1 VVLTDLFVR
10 YGPVTAVDGL
20 SFAVERGSVHALLG
34 PNGAGK
40 TSTIEV
46 CEGYRRPS
54 AGSARVLGLDPVGDH
69 HRLMPRIGVMLQAG
83 GVYPGARAAEML
95 RLVAA
100 YAARPLDTAMLT
112 ERLGLAKVA
121 NTPYRRLSGGE
132 KQRLSLAMAVV
143 GRPDLVF
150 LDEPTAGMDPQ
161 ARHATWDLVDE
172 LREDGVTVVLTTHLM
187 DEAERLAD
195 RVTIIDSGK
204 VLADDTPGHLTSSCE
219 QLSFTSRAHLPLAA
233 LQAVLPAG
241 LAALEPR
248 PGEYVVSGDLTPQVL
263 AAVTAWGAGQDVLL
277 GDLRTAKRTLEDV
290 FLELTGRGLRT

>member
-1 VVLTDLFVR
+1 MRADEPAVVLQDLFVR

-20 SFAVERGSVHALLG
+20 SFTVRSGSVHALLG

-46 CEGYRRPS
+46 CEGYRRAS
-54 AGSARVLGLDPVGDH
+54 GGSARVLGLDPVGEHDQ
-69 HRLMPRIGVMLQAG
+69 LMPRIGVMLQAG

-95 RLVAA
+95 RLIAA

-161 ARHATWDLVDE
+161 APART
-172 LREDGVTVVLTTHLM
+172 R
-187 DEAERLAD
+187 
-195 RVTIIDSGK
+195 
-204 VLADDTPGHLTSSCE
+204 PGTSSTNC
-219 QLSFTSRAHLPLAA
+219 
-233 LQAVLPAG
+233 V
-241 LAALEPR
+241 
-248 PGEYVVSGDLTPQVL
+248 
-263 AAVTAWGAGQDVLL
+263 
-277 GDLRTAKRTLEDV
+277 RTASRSSSRPT
-290 FLELTGRGLRT
+290 